1 VSRRAWIAVP
11 LILLV
16 VVAIV
21 AVSLAGGDDDGS
33 KSRAT
38 TGATSFGTS
47 SDAQAAPEPQ
57 ASPESAAR
65 LNRVIARV
73 QRRALAE
80 APDVAGPII
89 SKAQSAGRITAAEGA
104 ALRRAARALARG
116 KGVQQLAGTVDVT
129 DPGVSAVVRKSLAAL
144 KPRARQLAKPI
155 LARAIARGDITRAQ
169 AADVRA
175 FVDAGGGYTLP

>member
-11 LILLV
+11 LILVV

-21 AVSLAGGDDDGS
+21 AVSLAGGGDDDGS
-33 KSRAT
+33 KSGP
-38 TGATSFGTS
+38 TGATSSGPS
-47 SDAQAAPEPQ
+47 ADAEAAPEPQ
-57 ASPESAAR
+57 ASAESAAK

-89 SKAQSAGRITAAEGA
+89 SQARNAGRITAAEAA

-116 KGVQQLAGTVDVT
+116 KGVQRLAGTVDVT
-129 DPGVSAVVRKSLAAL
+129 DPGVSVVVRKSLAAL
-144 KPRARQLAKPI
+144 KPRAQQLAKPI
-155 LARAIARGDITRAQ
+155 LARALARGDITRAQ